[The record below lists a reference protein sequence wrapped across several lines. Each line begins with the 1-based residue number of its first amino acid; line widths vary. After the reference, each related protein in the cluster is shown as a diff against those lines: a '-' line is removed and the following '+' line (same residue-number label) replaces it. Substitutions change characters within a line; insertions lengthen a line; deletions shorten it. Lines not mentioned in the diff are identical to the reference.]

1 MSIGWVA
8 LLALLTRTN
17 SRGSMRL
24 LLIWLVNTLTLFVL
38 PHLLDTVQVDS
49 FTTALTAALV
59 LGLVNTLIRPIIL
72 VLTLPITFVT
82 LGLFIFVVNGL
93 MFWAVADIV
102 PGFQVTSFGA
112 AIIAAFVYSVVSW
125 LLSAFIPK

>member
-8 LLALLTRTN
+8 LLVLLTRTN

>member
-1 MSIGWVA
+1 
-8 LLALLTRTN
+8 
-17 SRGSMRL
+17 MRL
-24 LLIWLVNTLTLFVL
+24 LLIWLVNTVALFLL
-38 PHLLDTVQVDS
+38 PHLLRTVQVDS
-49 FTTALTAALV
+49 FTAALTAALV
-59 LGLVNTLIRPIIL
+59 LGLVNTLIRPVLL

-82 LGLFIFVVNGL
+82 LGLFIFVINGL

-112 AIIAAFVYSVVSW
+112 AIVAAFVYSVVSW

>member
-8 LLALLTRTN
+8 LLVLLTRTN

-38 PHLLDTVQVDS
+38 PRLLDTVQVDS

>member
-1 MSIGWVA
+1 
-8 LLALLTRTN
+8 
-17 SRGSMRL
+17 MRL
-24 LLIWLVNTLTLFVL
+24 LLIWLVNTVALFLL

-59 LGLVNTLIRPIIL
+59 LGLVNTLIRPLLLI
-72 VLTLPITFVT
+72 LTLPITFVT
-82 LGLFIFVVNGL
+82 LGLFIFVINGL

-112 AIIAAFVYSVVSW
+112 AIVAAFVYSVVSW